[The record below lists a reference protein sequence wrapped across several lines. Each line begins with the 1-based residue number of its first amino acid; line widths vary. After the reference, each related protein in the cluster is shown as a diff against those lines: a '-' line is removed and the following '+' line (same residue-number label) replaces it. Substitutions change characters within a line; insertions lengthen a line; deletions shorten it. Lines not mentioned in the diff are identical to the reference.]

1 MRRLVLVVAL
11 VATCAWASP
20 AAAQAEKA
28 FLGKWDIT
36 ATTPKG
42 AYPLWLEV
50 TSENGVVAG
59 MFQDRTGSVRKIPE
73 VAVEGGDLVFSMGAP
88 KPGAFKPVHRA
99 HIQGARL
106 VGELTLAGDK
116 VSWVGV
122 RPPRWGNYN
131 ASAPQKLGP
140 PVNLFN
146 GKDTAGWRAQ
156 LADKDLGFAVADGVL
171 TNEKTG
177 NNLVSLQQFRDF
189 ALVME
194 YKLEKD
200 SNSGLYLRGRY
211 ELQVLDDAGKEPNK
225 TSHMSVY
232 GRVAPAVNASKPAG
246 EWQTTEVTLVGNR
259 VTVVLNGKKVHDN
272 VAIEGITGGALD
284 SNEGNPGPIMIQGDH
299 SRIWIRKLV
308 VTPIRTGTAGN

>member
-1 MRRLVLVVAL
+1 MRRCVLIVILLAV
-11 VATCAWASP
+11 CAWAAP
-20 AAAQAEKA
+20 AAAQEKP

-42 AYPLWLEV
+42 SYPLWLEV
-50 TSENGVVAG
+50 TSDGGHLAG
-59 MFQDRTGSVRKIPE
+59 MFQDRTGSVHKLPE
-73 VAVEGGDLVFSMGAP
+73 LAIEGLELVFSAGPP

-99 HIQGARL
+99 RVEGGKL
-106 VGELTLAGDK
+106 VGTLTLANDK

-122 RPPRWGNYN
+122 RPPVWGPYK
-131 ASAPQKLGP
+131 AGAPQKPGT
-140 PVNLFN
+140 PVSLFN
-146 GKDTAGWRAQ
+146 GKDTTGWKGQ
-156 LADKDLGFAVADGVL
+156 FPDKDLGFVVTDGVL
-171 TNEKTG
+171 TNEKAG
-177 NNLVSLQQFRDF
+177 NNLVSERQFRDF
-189 ALVME
+189 TVVME

-246 EWQTTEVTLVGNR
+246 EWQTTEVTLIGNR
-259 VTVVLNGKKVHDN
+259 VTVVLNGKTVHDN

-284 SNEGNPGPIMIQGDH
+284 SREGDPGPIMIQGDH
-299 SRIWIRKLV
+299 AKIWIRKLV
-308 VTPIRTGTAGN
+308 VTPIRTGSSGN